1 MLGCFPA
8 IPQLLGPSWAGRRST
23 QVLSDQAYWDDVLAA
38 GPAMG
43 MTYMVAAARDVPIAD
58 AAQ

>member
-1 MLGCFPA
+1 M
-8 IPQLLGPSWAGRRST
+8 QLLGPTWAGRPSRD
-23 QVLSDQAYWDDVLAA
+23 VLPSQQYWDDIIAA

-43 MTYMVAAARDVPIAD
+43 MTFVVAAARDVPIQE